1 MGNAKS
7 SEQVSSKRNASLPR
21 LALPDDRRTSTA
33 ASKKFTKRMS
43 TSSQGSTGQSGRT
56 VKPALPLAQRQI
68 VKGCMD
74 NAKDDIAERIY
85 RRVIEKRED
94 FRTFVESLPIEQRM
108 ELADNLREFLNG
120 VVERLMDSEEV
131 QRVSQEFGGRH
142 VQFRSLGFRPDFF
155 ATTADAVTTECVFL
169 DAAVHQASDTLTAW
183 STLTSLMFSSVRDGY
198 YNEMRKQRRAS
209 NCLTKSK
216 TTQEALPLDENNH
229 NEEGVPRKGS
239 RGGSRSVS
247 PMESSEGVTDETVS
261 GGEPPTETSEPPVLG
276 DEAAEE
282 ESEANEKP
290 ESSNYLLPP
299 QEIHGC

>member
-7 SEQVSSKRNASLPR
+7 TEQVSNKRNASLPR
-21 LALPDDRRTSTA
+21 LALPDDRKTSTA
-33 ASKKFTKRMS
+33 SKKYVKRMS
-43 TSSQGSTGQSGRT
+43 TSSQGSGSQSGRT

-68 VKGCMD
+68 VKSCMD

-94 FRTFVESLPIEQRM
+94 FRNFVESLPVEQRM

-131 QRVSQEFGGRH
+131 QRLSQEFGGRH

-209 NCLTKSK
+209 NCITKPK
-216 TTQEALPLDENNH
+216 TTQEALSIDENNQ
-229 NEEGVPRKGS
+229 NEEGFPRKGS
-239 RGGSRSVS
+239 RGGSRWLPSVRRAHVKLLLRNCANI
-247 PMESSEGVTDETVS
+247 ETLDEV
-261 GGEPPTETSEPPVLG
+261 
-276 DEAAEE
+276 
-282 ESEANEKP
+282 
-290 ESSNYLLPP
+290 
-299 QEIHGC
+299 